1 VSHRDTQ
8 PQALPRRIS
17 IRRQCL
23 LLAAL
28 ALTGCGPRSE
38 NSAAGTPGANAGT
51 AGSPVTVRLAFFPN
65 VTHGVALVGTGDGTF
80 ARALGP
86 NVRVEEQIYSAGPSE
101 IEALFGDQ
109 VDIGYIGPGP
119 AVNGFLKSQ
128 GRALRIVAGAS
139 SGGTALVV
147 RKDAGIAD
155 IKGLSGKRVA
165 VPQTGGTQD
174 ISLRHALQ
182 GAGLN
187 STDRGGTVS
196 VMPTTPA
203 DTLTLFVKKEI
214 DAAWVTEP
222 WASRLVNE
230 GSGQILID
238 ERDLW
243 PDKRFATTVVIVRTK
258 FLQAH
263 SDLVSRFLDAH
274 VQTVAWIGNNR
285 ETAQKVIG
293 KRIQDLMKKALPDDI
308 LAAALSRTD
317 FTYDPLPESVLTFA
331 DYAKALGYQ
340 KDDRG
345 ALSSLMDLKPLNAV
359 LAQRKLPAIQ

>member
-1 VSHRDTQ
+1 VF
-8 PQALPRRIS
+8 
-17 IRRQCL
+17 L

-28 ALTGCGPRSE
+28 MLPGCGPNSAD
-38 NSAAGTPGANAGT
+38 SAAGTPGANAGNDSDPI
-51 AGSPVTVRLAFFPN
+51 AVRLAFFPN

-86 NVRVEEQIYSAGPSE
+86 NVKLEEQIYSAGPSE

-119 AVNGFLKSQ
+119 AINGFLKSQ
-128 GRALRIVAGAS
+128 GKALRIVAGAS

-147 RKDAGIAD
+147 RKDAGITD
-155 IKGLSGKRVA
+155 VNGLAGKRVA

-187 STDRGGTVS
+187 STDRGGTVN
-196 VMPTTPA
+196 VLPTTPA
-203 DTLTLFVKKEI
+203 DTLTLFVKKEL

-222 WASRLVNE
+222 WAARLVKE
-230 GSGQILID
+230 GNGQILMD

-243 PDKRFATTVVIVRTK
+243 PDKKFATAVVIVREK
-258 FLQAH
+258 FLQEH
-263 SDLVSRFLDAH
+263 SDLVRKFLDAH
-274 VQTVAWIGNNR
+274 VQTVTWIGQNR
-285 ETAQKVIG
+285 EAAHKIIG
-293 KRIQDLMKKALPDDI
+293 KRIQELTQKALPDDI
-308 LAAALSRTD
+308 LSAALSRTD
-317 FTYDPLPESVLTFA
+317 FTYDPLRESVLTFA

-345 ALSSLMDLKPLNAV
+345 ALSDLIDLKPLNAV
-359 LAQRKLPAIQ
+359 LAQRKLPAIP